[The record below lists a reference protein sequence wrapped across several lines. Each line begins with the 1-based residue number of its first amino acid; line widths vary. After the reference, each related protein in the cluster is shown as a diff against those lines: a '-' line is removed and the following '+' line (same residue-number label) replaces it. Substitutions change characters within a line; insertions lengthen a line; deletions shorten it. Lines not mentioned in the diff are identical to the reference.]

1 MPNFNEMI
9 ELNIGLLVFAI
20 LVTFFILLGCVG
32 YKSRNLSYMR
42 NFVWIV
48 CMNLVMLIGECG
60 LWIMKLGFKNVWLT
74 KLFGF
79 FSYGG
84 GTIMALFYLFCILS
98 FVEERGAPD
107 VSYRS
112 AYLMRIVCGCYL
124 VLVFLSMFN
133 GMLFQVDA
141 HGNLTD
147 GPYYWIA
154 WLIDPMILLIEI
166 LVVVHYRKNLSRFGT
181 IVMLNFGLVSLLTT
195 GLQSIWYPVPEL
207 LMCTLALLLIF
218 MLFYWEMAKN
228 LVENERELMQ
238 SQMSL
243 AISQIQ
249 PHFLYNTLSTIA
261 ELCRKD
267 SAMAEEV
274 TYRFALYLRCNLEHM
289 GDSFPVEFSKE
300 LKHVQTYLWI
310 EKIRFQDELQVV
322 YDIQTE
328 DFIIPALTVQPLV
341 ENALYHGIKNKR
353 GMGRIRVSGHIDS
366 GYLVFLVTD
375 NGMGMI
381 PERLAEVQREMNSE
395 HLDEHNAD
403 PSGFGLYNVV
413 QRIRLNYGPQ
423 YGIWL
428 SSTYGEGTEARVE
441 IPAIKK

>member
-112 AYLMRIVCGCYL
+112 VYLMRIVCGCYL

-147 GPYYWIA
+147 GSYYWIS

-166 LVVVHYRKNLSRFGT
+166 LVVVHYRKNLSRLGT

-207 LMCTLALLLIF
+207 LACTLALLLMF
-218 MLFYWEMAKN
+218 MLFYWEMEKN

-238 SQMSL
+238 SQVSL

-274 TYRFALYLRCNLEHM
+274 TYRFALYLRGNLEHM

-310 EKIRFQDELQVV
+310 EKIRFQHELQVV

-341 ENALYHGIKNKR
+341 ENAVKHGMMGSENVCTITIRTKCVERGYQVIIEDDGCGFDPEQVKND
-353 GMGRIRVSGHIDS
+353 GRKHIGIES
-366 GYLVFLVTD
+366 VR
-375 NGMGMI
+375 N
-381 PERLAEVQREMNSE
+381 RLRFMV
-395 HLDEHNAD
+395 
-403 PSGFGLYNVV
+403 G
-413 QRIRLNYGPQ
+413 
-423 YGIWL
+423 GIL
-428 SSTYGEGTEARVE
+428 TVRSVIGKGTTVIIE
-441 IPAIKK
+441 IPGKE

>member
-98 FVEERGAPD
+98 FVEERDAPD

-147 GPYYWIA
+147 GSYYWIA

-207 LMCTLALLLIF
+207 LACTLALLLMF

-274 TYRFALYLRCNLEHM
+274 TNRFALYLRGNLEHM

-310 EKIRFQDELQVV
+310 EKIRFQEELQVV

-341 ENALYHGIKNKR
+341 ENAVKHGMMGSENVCTITIRTKCVERGYQVIIEDDGCGFDPEQVKND
-353 GMGRIRVSGHIDS
+353 GRKHIGIES
-366 GYLVFLVTD
+366 VR
-375 NGMGMI
+375 N
-381 PERLAEVQREMNSE
+381 RLRFMVGGILTVQSVI
-395 HLDEHNAD
+395 
-403 PSGFGLYNVV
+403 GK
-413 QRIRLNYGPQ
+413 
-423 YGIWL
+423 
-428 SSTYGEGTEARVE
+428 GTTVIIE
-441 IPAIKK
+441 IPGKE

>member
-141 HGNLTD
+141 HGNLTE
-147 GPYYWIA
+147 GSYYWIA

-207 LMCTLALLLIF
+207 LACTLALLLMF

-274 TYRFALYLRCNLEHM
+274 TNRFALYLRGNLEHM

-310 EKIRFQDELQVV
+310 EKIRFQEELQVV

-341 ENALYHGIKNKR
+341 ENAVKHGMMGSENVCTITIRTKCVERGYQVIIEDDGCGFDPEQVKND
-353 GMGRIRVSGHIDS
+353 GRKHIGIES
-366 GYLVFLVTD
+366 VR
-375 NGMGMI
+375 N
-381 PERLAEVQREMNSE
+381 RLRFMV
-395 HLDEHNAD
+395 
-403 PSGFGLYNVV
+403 G
-413 QRIRLNYGPQ
+413 
-423 YGIWL
+423 GIL
-428 SSTYGEGTEARVE
+428 TVRSVIGKGTTVIIE
-441 IPAIKK
+441 IPGKE

>member
-147 GPYYWIA
+147 GSYYWIA

-166 LVVVHYRKNLSRFGT
+166 LVVVHYRKNLSRLGT

-207 LMCTLALLLIF
+207 LACTLALLLMF

-274 TYRFALYLRCNLEHM
+274 TYRFALYLRGNLEHM

-310 EKIRFQDELQVV
+310 EKIRFQEELQVV

-341 ENALYHGIKNKR
+341 ENAVKHGMMGSENVCTITIRTKCVERGYQVIIEDDGCGFDPEQVKND
-353 GMGRIRVSGHIDS
+353 GRKHIGIES
-366 GYLVFLVTD
+366 VR
-375 NGMGMI
+375 N
-381 PERLAEVQREMNSE
+381 RLRFMV
-395 HLDEHNAD
+395 
-403 PSGFGLYNVV
+403 G
-413 QRIRLNYGPQ
+413 
-423 YGIWL
+423 GIL
-428 SSTYGEGTEARVE
+428 TVRSVIGKGTTVIIE
-441 IPAIKK
+441 IPGKE

>member
-1 MPNFNEMI
+1 MPQFNDML
-9 ELNIGLLVFAI
+9 ELNIGLLLFAI
-20 LVTFFILLGCVG
+20 LVTLFILLGCVG

-207 LMCTLALLLIF
+207 LACTLALLLMF
-218 MLFYWEMAKN
+218 MLFYWEMEKN

-238 SQMSL
+238 SQVSL

-249 PHFLYNTLSTIA
+249 PHFL
-261 ELCRKD
+261 
-267 SAMAEEV
+267 
-274 TYRFALYLRCNLEHM
+274 
-289 GDSFPVEFSKE
+289 
-300 LKHVQTYLWI
+300 
-310 EKIRFQDELQVV
+310 
-322 YDIQTE
+322 
-328 DFIIPALTVQPLV
+328 
-341 ENALYHGIKNKR
+341 
-353 GMGRIRVSGHIDS
+353 
-366 GYLVFLVTD
+366 
-375 NGMGMI
+375 
-381 PERLAEVQREMNSE
+381 
-395 HLDEHNAD
+395 
-403 PSGFGLYNVV
+403 
-413 QRIRLNYGPQ
+413 
-423 YGIWL
+423 
-428 SSTYGEGTEARVE
+428 
-441 IPAIKK
+441 

>member
-1 MPNFNEMI
+1 MSNFNEMI

-166 LVVVHYRKNLSRFGT
+166 LVVVHYRKNLSRLGT

-207 LMCTLALLLIF
+207 LACTLALLLMF

-238 SQMSL
+238 SQVSL

-274 TYRFALYLRCNLEHM
+274 TNRFALYLRGNLEHM

-310 EKIRFQDELQVV
+310 EKIRFQEELQVV

-341 ENALYHGIKNKR
+341 ENAVKHGMMGSENVCTITIRTKCVERGYQVIIEDDGCGFDPEQVKND
-353 GMGRIRVSGHIDS
+353 GRKHIGIES
-366 GYLVFLVTD
+366 VR
-375 NGMGMI
+375 N
-381 PERLAEVQREMNSE
+381 RLRFMV
-395 HLDEHNAD
+395 
-403 PSGFGLYNVV
+403 G
-413 QRIRLNYGPQ
+413 
-423 YGIWL
+423 GIL
-428 SSTYGEGTEARVE
+428 TVRSVIGKGTTVIIE
-441 IPAIKK
+441 IPGKE

>member
-9 ELNIGLLVFAI
+9 ELNIGLLFFAI

-181 IVMLNFGLVSLLTT
+181 IVMLNYGLVSLLTT

-207 LMCTLALLLIF
+207 LACTLALLLMF

-274 TYRFALYLRCNLEHM
+274 TNRFALYLRGNLEHM

-310 EKIRFQDELQVV
+310 EKIRFQEELQAV

-341 ENALYHGIKNKR
+341 ENAVKHGMMGSENVCTITIRTKCVERGYQVIIEDDGCGFDPEQVKND
-353 GMGRIRVSGHIDS
+353 GRKHIGIES
-366 GYLVFLVTD
+366 VRS
-375 NGMGMI
+375 
-381 PERLAEVQREMNSE
+381 RLKFMV
-395 HLDEHNAD
+395 
-403 PSGFGLYNVV
+403 G
-413 QRIRLNYGPQ
+413 
-423 YGIWL
+423 
-428 SSTYGEGTEARVE
+428 GTLTVKSAIGKGTTVIIE
-441 IPAIKK
+441 IPGKE

>member
-207 LMCTLALLLIF
+207 LACTLALLLMF

-274 TYRFALYLRCNLEHM
+274 TNRFALYLRGNLEHM

-310 EKIRFQDELQVV
+310 EKIRFQEELQVV

-341 ENALYHGIKNKR
+341 ENAVKHGMMGSENVCTITIRTKCVERGYQVIIEDDGCGFDPEEVKND
-353 GMGRIRVSGHIDS
+353 GRKHIGIES
-366 GYLVFLVTD
+366 VR
-375 NGMGMI
+375 N
-381 PERLAEVQREMNSE
+381 RLRFMV
-395 HLDEHNAD
+395 
-403 PSGFGLYNVV
+403 G
-413 QRIRLNYGPQ
+413 
-423 YGIWL
+423 GIL
-428 SSTYGEGTEARVE
+428 TVRSVIGKGTTVIIE
-441 IPAIKK
+441 IPGKE

>member
-166 LVVVHYRKNLSRFGT
+166 LVVVHYRKNLSRLGT

-207 LMCTLALLLIF
+207 LACTLALLLMF

-274 TYRFALYLRCNLEHM
+274 TYRFALYLRGNLEHM

-310 EKIRFQDELQVV
+310 EKIRFQEELQVV

-341 ENALYHGIKNKR
+341 ENAVKHGMMGSENVCTITIRTKCVERGYQVIIEDDGCGFDPEQVKND
-353 GMGRIRVSGHIDS
+353 GRKHIGIES
-366 GYLVFLVTD
+366 VRS
-375 NGMGMI
+375 
-381 PERLAEVQREMNSE
+381 RLKFMV
-395 HLDEHNAD
+395 
-403 PSGFGLYNVV
+403 G
-413 QRIRLNYGPQ
+413 
-423 YGIWL
+423 
-428 SSTYGEGTEARVE
+428 GTLTVKSAIGKGTTVIIE
-441 IPAIKK
+441 IPGKE

>member
-9 ELNIGLLVFAI
+9 ELNIGLLFFAI

-147 GPYYWIA
+147 GSYYWIA
-154 WLIDPMILLIEI
+154 LLIDPMILLIEI
-166 LVVVHYRKNLSRFGT
+166 LVVVHYRKNLSRLGT

-207 LMCTLALLLIF
+207 LACTLAILLMF
-218 MLFYWEMAKN
+218 MLFYWEMSKN

-238 SQMSL
+238 SQVSL

-274 TYRFALYLRCNLEHM
+274 TNRFALYLRGNLEHM

-310 EKIRFQDELQVV
+310 EKIRFQEELQVV

-341 ENALYHGIKNKR
+341 ENAVKHGMMGSENVCTITIRTKCVERGYQVIIEDDGCGFDPEQVKND
-353 GMGRIRVSGHIDS
+353 GRKHIGIES
-366 GYLVFLVTD
+366 VRS
-375 NGMGMI
+375 
-381 PERLAEVQREMNSE
+381 RLKFMV
-395 HLDEHNAD
+395 
-403 PSGFGLYNVV
+403 G
-413 QRIRLNYGPQ
+413 
-423 YGIWL
+423 
-428 SSTYGEGTEARVE
+428 GTLTVKSAIGKGTTVIIE
-441 IPAIKK
+441 IPGKE

>member
-154 WLIDPMILLIEI
+154 LLIDPMILLIEI

-207 LMCTLALLLIF
+207 LACTLALLLMF
-218 MLFYWEMAKN
+218 MLFYWEMEKN

-274 TYRFALYLRCNLEHM
+274 TNRFALYLRGNLEHM

-310 EKIRFQDELQVV
+310 EKIRFQHELQVV

-341 ENALYHGIKNKR
+341 ENAVKHGMMGSENVCTITIRTKCVERGYQVIIEDDGCGFDPEQVKND
-353 GMGRIRVSGHIDS
+353 GRKHIGIES
-366 GYLVFLVTD
+366 VR
-375 NGMGMI
+375 N
-381 PERLAEVQREMNSE
+381 RLRFMV
-395 HLDEHNAD
+395 
-403 PSGFGLYNVV
+403 G
-413 QRIRLNYGPQ
+413 
-423 YGIWL
+423 GIL
-428 SSTYGEGTEARVE
+428 TVRSVIGKGTTVIIE
-441 IPAIKK
+441 IPGKE

>member
-166 LVVVHYRKNLSRFGT
+166 LVVVHYRKNLSRLGT

-207 LMCTLALLLIF
+207 LACTLALLLMF

-274 TYRFALYLRCNLEHM
+274 TNRFALYLRGNLEHM

-341 ENALYHGIKNKR
+341 ENAVKHGMMGSENVCTITIRTKCVERGYQVIIEDDGCGFDPEQVKND
-353 GMGRIRVSGHIDS
+353 GRKHIGIES
-366 GYLVFLVTD
+366 VR
-375 NGMGMI
+375 N
-381 PERLAEVQREMNSE
+381 RLRFMV
-395 HLDEHNAD
+395 
-403 PSGFGLYNVV
+403 G
-413 QRIRLNYGPQ
+413 
-423 YGIWL
+423 GIL
-428 SSTYGEGTEARVE
+428 TVRSVIGKGTTVIIE
-441 IPAIKK
+441 IPGKE

>member
-207 LMCTLALLLIF
+207 LACTLAILLMF

-274 TYRFALYLRCNLEHM
+274 TNRFALYLRGNLEHM

-310 EKIRFQDELQVV
+310 EKIRFQEELQVV

-341 ENALYHGIKNKR
+341 ENAVKHGMMGSENVCTITIRTKCVERGYQVIIEDDGCGFDPEQVKND
-353 GMGRIRVSGHIDS
+353 GRKHIGIES
-366 GYLVFLVTD
+366 VR
-375 NGMGMI
+375 N
-381 PERLAEVQREMNSE
+381 RLRFMV
-395 HLDEHNAD
+395 
-403 PSGFGLYNVV
+403 G
-413 QRIRLNYGPQ
+413 
-423 YGIWL
+423 GIL
-428 SSTYGEGTEARVE
+428 TVRSVIGKGTTVIIE
-441 IPAIKK
+441 IPGKE

>member
-107 VSYRS
+107 VSYRL

-147 GPYYWIA
+147 GSYYWIA

-166 LVVVHYRKNLSRFGT
+166 LVVVHYRKNLSRLGT

-207 LMCTLALLLIF
+207 LACTLALLLMF
-218 MLFYWEMAKN
+218 MLFYWEMEKN

-274 TYRFALYLRCNLEHM
+274 TNRFALYLRGNLEHM

-310 EKIRFQDELQVV
+310 EKIRFQEELQVV

-341 ENALYHGIKNKR
+341 ENAVKHGMMGSENVCTITIRTKCVERGYQVIIEDDGCGFDPEQVKND
-353 GMGRIRVSGHIDS
+353 GRKHIGIES
-366 GYLVFLVTD
+366 VR
-375 NGMGMI
+375 N
-381 PERLAEVQREMNSE
+381 RLRFMV
-395 HLDEHNAD
+395 
-403 PSGFGLYNVV
+403 G
-413 QRIRLNYGPQ
+413 
-423 YGIWL
+423 GIL
-428 SSTYGEGTEARVE
+428 TVRSVIGKGTTVIIE
-441 IPAIKK
+441 IPGKE

>member
-60 LWIMKLGFKNVWLT
+60 LWIMKLDFKNVWLT

-207 LMCTLALLLIF
+207 LACTLALLLMF

-249 PHFLYNTLSTIA
+249 PHFLYNTLSPIA

-274 TYRFALYLRCNLEHM
+274 TNSFALYLRGNLEHM

-310 EKIRFQDELQVV
+310 EKIRFQEELQVV

-341 ENALYHGIKNKR
+341 ENAVKHGMMGSENVCTITIRTKCVERGYQVIIEDDGCGFDPEQVKND
-353 GMGRIRVSGHIDS
+353 GRKHIGIES
-366 GYLVFLVTD
+366 VR
-375 NGMGMI
+375 N
-381 PERLAEVQREMNSE
+381 RLRFMV
-395 HLDEHNAD
+395 
-403 PSGFGLYNVV
+403 G
-413 QRIRLNYGPQ
+413 
-423 YGIWL
+423 GIL
-428 SSTYGEGTEARVE
+428 TVRSVIGKGTTVIIE
-441 IPAIKK
+441 IPGKE

>member
-133 GMLFQVDA
+133 RMLFQVDA

-147 GPYYWIA
+147 GSYYWIA

-207 LMCTLALLLIF
+207 LACTLALLLMF

-274 TYRFALYLRCNLEHM
+274 TNRFALYLRGNLEHM

-310 EKIRFQDELQVV
+310 EKIRFQEELQVV

-341 ENALYHGIKNKR
+341 ENAVKHGMMGSENVCTITIRTKCVERGYQVIIEDDGCGFDPEQVKND
-353 GMGRIRVSGHIDS
+353 GRKHIGIES
-366 GYLVFLVTD
+366 VRS
-375 NGMGMI
+375 
-381 PERLAEVQREMNSE
+381 RLKFMV
-395 HLDEHNAD
+395 
-403 PSGFGLYNVV
+403 G
-413 QRIRLNYGPQ
+413 
-423 YGIWL
+423 
-428 SSTYGEGTEARVE
+428 GTLTVKSAIGKGTTVIIE
-441 IPAIKK
+441 IPGKE

>member
-207 LMCTLALLLIF
+207 LACTLALLLMF

-238 SQMSL
+238 SQVSL

-274 TYRFALYLRCNLEHM
+274 TNRFALYLRGNLEHM

-310 EKIRFQDELQVV
+310 EKIRFQEELQVV

-341 ENALYHGIKNKR
+341 ENAVKHGMMGSENVCTITIRTKCVEWGYQVIIEDDGCGFDPEQVKND
-353 GMGRIRVSGHIDS
+353 GRKHIGIESVRSRLKFMVGGTLTVKSAIGKGTRVI
-366 GYLVFLVTD
+366 
-375 NGMGMI
+375 I
-381 PERLAEVQREMNSE
+381 
-395 HLDEHNAD
+395 
-403 PSGFGLYNVV
+403 
-413 QRIRLNYGPQ
+413 
-423 YGIWL
+423 
-428 SSTYGEGTEARVE
+428 E
-441 IPAIKK
+441 IPGKE

>member
-107 VSYRS
+107 VSYRL

-147 GPYYWIA
+147 GSYYWIA

-166 LVVVHYRKNLSRFGT
+166 LVVVHYRKNLSRLGT

-207 LMCTLALLLIF
+207 LACTLALLLMF

-274 TYRFALYLRCNLEHM
+274 TNRFALYLRGNLEHM

-310 EKIRFQDELQVV
+310 EKIRFQEELQVV

-341 ENALYHGIKNKR
+341 ENAVKHGMMGSENVCTITIRTKCVERGYQVIIEDDGCGFDPEQVKND
-353 GMGRIRVSGHIDS
+353 GRKHIGIES
-366 GYLVFLVTD
+366 VRS
-375 NGMGMI
+375 
-381 PERLAEVQREMNSE
+381 RLKFMV
-395 HLDEHNAD
+395 
-403 PSGFGLYNVV
+403 G
-413 QRIRLNYGPQ
+413 
-423 YGIWL
+423 
-428 SSTYGEGTEARVE
+428 GTLTVKSAIGKGTTVIIE
-441 IPAIKK
+441 IPGKE

>member
-1 MPNFNEMI
+1 MSNFNEMI

-107 VSYRS
+107 VSYRL

-141 HGNLTD
+141 HGNLMD

-207 LMCTLALLLIF
+207 LACTLALLLMF

-274 TYRFALYLRCNLEHM
+274 TNRFALYLRGNLEHM

-341 ENALYHGIKNKR
+341 ENAVKHGMMGSENVCTITIRTKCVERGYQVIIEDDGCGFDPEQVKND
-353 GMGRIRVSGHIDS
+353 GRKHIGIES
-366 GYLVFLVTD
+366 VRS
-375 NGMGMI
+375 
-381 PERLAEVQREMNSE
+381 RLKFMV
-395 HLDEHNAD
+395 
-403 PSGFGLYNVV
+403 G
-413 QRIRLNYGPQ
+413 
-423 YGIWL
+423 
-428 SSTYGEGTEARVE
+428 GTLTVKSAIGKGTTVIIE
-441 IPAIKK
+441 IPGKE

>member
-181 IVMLNFGLVSLLTT
+181 IVMLNLGLVSLLTT

-207 LMCTLALLLIF
+207 LACTLALLLMF
-218 MLFYWEMAKN
+218 MLFYWEMEKN

-238 SQMSL
+238 SQVSL

-274 TYRFALYLRCNLEHM
+274 TNRFALYLRGNLEHM

-310 EKIRFQDELQVV
+310 EKIRFQHELQVV

-341 ENALYHGIKNKR
+341 ENAVKHGMMGSENVCTITIRTKCVERGYQVIIEDDGCGFDPEQVKND
-353 GMGRIRVSGHIDS
+353 GRKHIGIES
-366 GYLVFLVTD
+366 VR
-375 NGMGMI
+375 N
-381 PERLAEVQREMNSE
+381 RLRFMV
-395 HLDEHNAD
+395 
-403 PSGFGLYNVV
+403 G
-413 QRIRLNYGPQ
+413 
-423 YGIWL
+423 GIL
-428 SSTYGEGTEARVE
+428 TVRSVIGKGTTVIIE
-441 IPAIKK
+441 IPGKE

>member
-147 GPYYWIA
+147 GSYYWIA
-154 WLIDPMILLIEI
+154 RLIDPMILLIEI
-166 LVVVHYRKNLSRFGT
+166 LVVVHYRKNLSRLGT

-207 LMCTLALLLIF
+207 LACTLALLLMF
-218 MLFYWEMAKN
+218 MLFYWEMEKN

-238 SQMSL
+238 SQVSL

-274 TYRFALYLRCNLEHM
+274 TYRFALYLRGNLEHM

-310 EKIRFQDELQVV
+310 EKIRFQHELQVV

-341 ENALYHGIKNKR
+341 ENAVKHGMMGSENVCTITIRTKCVERGYQVIIEDDGCGFDPEQVKND
-353 GMGRIRVSGHIDS
+353 GRKHIGIES
-366 GYLVFLVTD
+366 VR
-375 NGMGMI
+375 N
-381 PERLAEVQREMNSE
+381 RLRFMV
-395 HLDEHNAD
+395 
-403 PSGFGLYNVV
+403 G
-413 QRIRLNYGPQ
+413 
-423 YGIWL
+423 GIL
-428 SSTYGEGTEARVE
+428 TVRSVIGKGTTVIIE
-441 IPAIKK
+441 IPGKE

>member
-98 FVEERGAPD
+98 FVVERGAPD

-147 GPYYWIA
+147 GSYYWIA
-154 WLIDPMILLIEI
+154 LLIDPMILLIEI
-166 LVVVHYRKNLSRFGT
+166 LVVVHYRKNLSRLGT

-207 LMCTLALLLIF
+207 LACTLALLLMF

-274 TYRFALYLRCNLEHM
+274 TNRFALYLRGNLEHM

-310 EKIRFQDELQVV
+310 EKIRFQEELQVV

-341 ENALYHGIKNKR
+341 ENAVKHGMMGSENVCTITIRTKCVERGYQVIIEDDGCGFDPEQVKND
-353 GMGRIRVSGHIDS
+353 GRKHIGIES
-366 GYLVFLVTD
+366 VR
-375 NGMGMI
+375 N
-381 PERLAEVQREMNSE
+381 RLRFMV
-395 HLDEHNAD
+395 
-403 PSGFGLYNVV
+403 G
-413 QRIRLNYGPQ
+413 
-423 YGIWL
+423 GIL
-428 SSTYGEGTEARVE
+428 TVRSVIGKGTTVIIE
-441 IPAIKK
+441 IPGKE

>member
-141 HGNLTD
+141 HGNLMD

-181 IVMLNFGLVSLLTT
+181 IVMLNYGLVSLLTT

-207 LMCTLALLLIF
+207 LACTLALLLMF

-228 LVENERELMQ
+228 LLENERELMQ

-274 TYRFALYLRCNLEHM
+274 TNRFALYLRGNLEHM

-310 EKIRFQDELQVV
+310 EKIRFQEELQVV

-341 ENALYHGIKNKR
+341 ENAVKHGMMGSENVCTITIRTKCVERGYQVIIEDDGCGFDPEQVKND
-353 GMGRIRVSGHIDS
+353 GRKHIGIES
-366 GYLVFLVTD
+366 VRNRLRFMVGGILTVRSVI
-375 NGMGMI
+375 GK
-381 PERLAEVQREMNSE
+381 ERR
-395 HLDEHNAD
+395 
-403 PSGFGLYNVV
+403 
-413 QRIRLNYGPQ
+413 
-423 YGIWL
+423 
-428 SSTYGEGTEARVE
+428 
-441 IPAIKK
+441 

>member
-181 IVMLNFGLVSLLTT
+181 IVMLNLGLVSLLTT

-207 LMCTLALLLIF
+207 LACTLALLLMF

-274 TYRFALYLRCNLEHM
+274 TNRFALYLRGNLEHM

-310 EKIRFQDELQVV
+310 EKIRFQEELQVV

-341 ENALYHGIKNKR
+341 ENAVKHGMMGSENVCTITIRTKCVERGYQVIIEDDGCGFDPEQVKND
-353 GMGRIRVSGHIDS
+353 GRKHIGIES
-366 GYLVFLVTD
+366 VR
-375 NGMGMI
+375 N
-381 PERLAEVQREMNSE
+381 RLRFMV
-395 HLDEHNAD
+395 
-403 PSGFGLYNVV
+403 G
-413 QRIRLNYGPQ
+413 
-423 YGIWL
+423 GIL
-428 SSTYGEGTEARVE
+428 TVRSVIGKGTTVIIE
-441 IPAIKK
+441 IPGKE

>member
-166 LVVVHYRKNLSRFGT
+166 LVVVHYRKNLSRLGT

-207 LMCTLALLLIF
+207 LACTLALLLMF

-238 SQMSL
+238 SQVSL

-274 TYRFALYLRCNLEHM
+274 TNRFALYLRGNLEHM

-310 EKIRFQDELQVV
+310 EKIRFQEELQVV

-341 ENALYHGIKNKR
+341 ENAVKHGMMGSENVCTITIRTKCVERGYQVIIEDDGCGFDPEQVKND
-353 GMGRIRVSGHIDS
+353 GRKHIGIES
-366 GYLVFLVTD
+366 VR
-375 NGMGMI
+375 N
-381 PERLAEVQREMNSE
+381 RLRFMV
-395 HLDEHNAD
+395 
-403 PSGFGLYNVV
+403 G
-413 QRIRLNYGPQ
+413 
-423 YGIWL
+423 GIL
-428 SSTYGEGTEARVE
+428 TVRSVIGKGTTVIIE
-441 IPAIKK
+441 IPGKE

>member
-147 GPYYWIA
+147 GSYYWIA

-207 LMCTLALLLIF
+207 LACTLALLLMF

-274 TYRFALYLRCNLEHM
+274 TNRFALYLRGNLEHM

-310 EKIRFQDELQVV
+310 EKIRFQEELQVV

-341 ENALYHGIKNKR
+341 ENAVKHGMMGSENVCTITIRTKCVERGYQVIIEDDGCGFDPEQVKND
-353 GMGRIRVSGHIDS
+353 GRKHIGIES
-366 GYLVFLVTD
+366 VR
-375 NGMGMI
+375 N
-381 PERLAEVQREMNSE
+381 RLRFMV
-395 HLDEHNAD
+395 
-403 PSGFGLYNVV
+403 G
-413 QRIRLNYGPQ
+413 
-423 YGIWL
+423 GIL
-428 SSTYGEGTEARVE
+428 TVRSVIGKGTTVIIE
-441 IPAIKK
+441 IPGKE

>member
-147 GPYYWIA
+147 GSYYWIA

-166 LVVVHYRKNLSRFGT
+166 LVVVHYRKNLSRLGT

-207 LMCTLALLLIF
+207 LACTLALLLMF

-274 TYRFALYLRCNLEHM
+274 TNRFALYLRGNLEHM

-310 EKIRFQDELQVV
+310 EKIRFQEELQVV

-341 ENALYHGIKNKR
+341 ENAVKHGMMGSENVCTITIRTKCVERGYQVIIEDDGCGFDPEQVKND
-353 GMGRIRVSGHIDS
+353 GRKHIGIES
-366 GYLVFLVTD
+366 VR
-375 NGMGMI
+375 N
-381 PERLAEVQREMNSE
+381 RLRFMV
-395 HLDEHNAD
+395 
-403 PSGFGLYNVV
+403 G
-413 QRIRLNYGPQ
+413 
-423 YGIWL
+423 GIL
-428 SSTYGEGTEARVE
+428 TVRSVIGKGTTVIIE
-441 IPAIKK
+441 IPGKE

>member
-166 LVVVHYRKNLSRFGT
+166 LVVVHYRKNLSRLGT

-207 LMCTLALLLIF
+207 LACTLALLLMF

-274 TYRFALYLRCNLEHM
+274 TNRFALYLRGNLEHM

-310 EKIRFQDELQVV
+310 EKIRFQEELQVV

-341 ENALYHGIKNKR
+341 ENAVKHGMMGSENVCTITIRTKCVERGYQVIIEDDGCGFDPEQVKND
-353 GMGRIRVSGHIDS
+353 GRKHIGIES
-366 GYLVFLVTD
+366 VR
-375 NGMGMI
+375 N
-381 PERLAEVQREMNSE
+381 RLRFMV
-395 HLDEHNAD
+395 
-403 PSGFGLYNVV
+403 G
-413 QRIRLNYGPQ
+413 
-423 YGIWL
+423 GIL
-428 SSTYGEGTEARVE
+428 TVRSVIGKGTTVIIE
-441 IPAIKK
+441 IPGKE

>member
-207 LMCTLALLLIF
+207 LACTLALLLMF

-238 SQMSL
+238 SHVSL

-274 TYRFALYLRCNLEHM
+274 TNRFALYLRGNLEHM

-310 EKIRFQDELQVV
+310 EKIRFQEELQVV

-341 ENALYHGIKNKR
+341 ENAVKHGMMGSENVCTITIRTKCVERGYQVIIEDDGCGFDPEQVKND
-353 GMGRIRVSGHIDS
+353 GRKHIGIES
-366 GYLVFLVTD
+366 VR
-375 NGMGMI
+375 N
-381 PERLAEVQREMNSE
+381 RLKFMV
-395 HLDEHNAD
+395 
-403 PSGFGLYNVV
+403 G
-413 QRIRLNYGPQ
+413 
-423 YGIWL
+423 GIL
-428 SSTYGEGTEARVE
+428 TVRSVIGKGTTVIIE
-441 IPAIKK
+441 IPGKE

>member
-147 GPYYWIA
+147 GSYYWIA

-181 IVMLNFGLVSLLTT
+181 IVMLNYGLVSLLTT

-207 LMCTLALLLIF
+207 LACTLAILLMF

-274 TYRFALYLRCNLEHM
+274 TNRFALYLRGNLEHM

-310 EKIRFQDELQVV
+310 EKIRFQEELQVV

-341 ENALYHGIKNKR
+341 ENAVKHGMMGSENVCTITIRTKCVERGYQVIIEDDGCGFDPEQVKND
-353 GMGRIRVSGHIDS
+353 GRKHIGIES
-366 GYLVFLVTD
+366 VR
-375 NGMGMI
+375 N
-381 PERLAEVQREMNSE
+381 RLRFMV
-395 HLDEHNAD
+395 
-403 PSGFGLYNVV
+403 G
-413 QRIRLNYGPQ
+413 
-423 YGIWL
+423 GIL
-428 SSTYGEGTEARVE
+428 TVRSVIGKGTTVIIE
-441 IPAIKK
+441 IPGKE

>member
-166 LVVVHYRKNLSRFGT
+166 LVVVHYRKNLSRLGT

-207 LMCTLALLLIF
+207 LACTLALLLMF
-218 MLFYWEMAKN
+218 MLFYWEMEKN

-274 TYRFALYLRCNLEHM
+274 TYRFALYLRGNLEHM

-310 EKIRFQDELQVV
+310 EKIRFQHELQVV

-341 ENALYHGIKNKR
+341 ENAVKHGMMGSENVCTITIRTKCVERGYQVIIEDDGCGFDPEQVKND
-353 GMGRIRVSGHIDS
+353 GRKHIGIES
-366 GYLVFLVTD
+366 VR
-375 NGMGMI
+375 N
-381 PERLAEVQREMNSE
+381 RLRFMV
-395 HLDEHNAD
+395 
-403 PSGFGLYNVV
+403 G
-413 QRIRLNYGPQ
+413 
-423 YGIWL
+423 GIL
-428 SSTYGEGTEARVE
+428 TVRSVIGKGTTVIIE
-441 IPAIKK
+441 IPGKE

>member
-166 LVVVHYRKNLSRFGT
+166 LVVVHYRKNLSRLGT

-207 LMCTLALLLIF
+207 LACTLALLLMF
-218 MLFYWEMAKN
+218 MLFYWEMEKN

-238 SQMSL
+238 SQVSL

-274 TYRFALYLRCNLEHM
+274 TYRFALYLRGNLEHM

-310 EKIRFQDELQVV
+310 EKIRFQHELQVV

-341 ENALYHGIKNKR
+341 ENAVKHGMMGSENVCTITIRTKCVERGYQVIIEDDGCGFDPEQVKND
-353 GMGRIRVSGHIDS
+353 GRKHIGIES
-366 GYLVFLVTD
+366 VR
-375 NGMGMI
+375 N
-381 PERLAEVQREMNSE
+381 RLRFMV
-395 HLDEHNAD
+395 
-403 PSGFGLYNVV
+403 G
-413 QRIRLNYGPQ
+413 
-423 YGIWL
+423 GIL
-428 SSTYGEGTEARVE
+428 TVRSVIGKGTTVIIE
-441 IPAIKK
+441 IPGKE

>member
-48 CMNLVMLIGECG
+48 SMNLVMLIGECG

-147 GPYYWIA
+147 GSYYWIA

-166 LVVVHYRKNLSRFGT
+166 LVVVHYRKNLSRLGT

-207 LMCTLALLLIF
+207 LACTLALLLMF

-274 TYRFALYLRCNLEHM
+274 TNRFALYLRGNLEHM

-310 EKIRFQDELQVV
+310 EKIRFQEELQVV

-341 ENALYHGIKNKR
+341 ENAVKHGMMGSENVCTITIRTKCVERGYQVIIEDDGCGFDPEQVKND
-353 GMGRIRVSGHIDS
+353 GRKHIGIES
-366 GYLVFLVTD
+366 VRS
-375 NGMGMI
+375 
-381 PERLAEVQREMNSE
+381 RLKFMV
-395 HLDEHNAD
+395 
-403 PSGFGLYNVV
+403 G
-413 QRIRLNYGPQ
+413 
-423 YGIWL
+423 
-428 SSTYGEGTEARVE
+428 GTLTVKSAIGKGTTVIIE
-441 IPAIKK
+441 IPGKE

>member
-141 HGNLTD
+141 HGNLMD

-166 LVVVHYRKNLSRFGT
+166 LVVVHYRKNLSRLGT

-207 LMCTLALLLIF
+207 LACTLAILLMF

-238 SQMSL
+238 SQVSL

-274 TYRFALYLRCNLEHM
+274 TNRFALYLRGNLEHM

-310 EKIRFQDELQVV
+310 EKIRFQEELQVV

-341 ENALYHGIKNKR
+341 ENAVKHGMMGSENVCTITIRTKCVERGYQVIIEDDGCGFDPEQVKND
-353 GMGRIRVSGHIDS
+353 GRKHIGIES
-366 GYLVFLVTD
+366 VR
-375 NGMGMI
+375 N
-381 PERLAEVQREMNSE
+381 RLRFMV
-395 HLDEHNAD
+395 
-403 PSGFGLYNVV
+403 G
-413 QRIRLNYGPQ
+413 
-423 YGIWL
+423 GIL
-428 SSTYGEGTEARVE
+428 TVRSVIGKGTTVIIE
-441 IPAIKK
+441 IPGKE

>member
-207 LMCTLALLLIF
+207 LACTLALLLMF

-238 SQMSL
+238 SQVSL

-274 TYRFALYLRCNLEHM
+274 TNRFALYLRGNLEHM

-310 EKIRFQDELQVV
+310 EKIRFQEELQVV

-341 ENALYHGIKNKR
+341 ENAVKHGMMGSENVCTITIRTKCVERGYQVIIEDDGCGFDPEQVKND
-353 GMGRIRVSGHIDS
+353 GRKHIGIES
-366 GYLVFLVTD
+366 VR
-375 NGMGMI
+375 N
-381 PERLAEVQREMNSE
+381 RLRFMV
-395 HLDEHNAD
+395 
-403 PSGFGLYNVV
+403 G
-413 QRIRLNYGPQ
+413 
-423 YGIWL
+423 GIL
-428 SSTYGEGTEARVE
+428 TVRSVIGKGTTVIIE
-441 IPAIKK
+441 IPGKE

>member
-166 LVVVHYRKNLSRFGT
+166 LVVVHYRKNLSRLGT

-207 LMCTLALLLIF
+207 LACTLALLLMF
-218 MLFYWEMAKN
+218 MLFYWEMEKN

-238 SQMSL
+238 SQVSL

-274 TYRFALYLRCNLEHM
+274 TYRFALYLRGNLEHM

-310 EKIRFQDELQVV
+310 EKIRFQEELQVV

-328 DFIIPALTVQPLV
+328 AFIIPALTVQPLV
-341 ENALYHGIKNKR
+341 ENAVKHGMMGSENVCTITIRTKCVERGYQVIIEDDGCGFDPEQVKND
-353 GMGRIRVSGHIDS
+353 GRKHIGIES
-366 GYLVFLVTD
+366 VRS
-375 NGMGMI
+375 
-381 PERLAEVQREMNSE
+381 RLKFMV
-395 HLDEHNAD
+395 
-403 PSGFGLYNVV
+403 G
-413 QRIRLNYGPQ
+413 
-423 YGIWL
+423 
-428 SSTYGEGTEARVE
+428 GTLTVKSAIGKGTTVIIE
-441 IPAIKK
+441 IPGKE

>member
-1 MPNFNEMI
+1 MSNFNEMI

-147 GPYYWIA
+147 GSYYWIA
-154 WLIDPMILLIEI
+154 LLIDPMILLIEI

-207 LMCTLALLLIF
+207 LACTLALLLMF
-218 MLFYWEMAKN
+218 MLFYWEMSKN

-274 TYRFALYLRCNLEHM
+274 TNRFALYLRGNLEHM

-310 EKIRFQDELQVV
+310 EKIRFQEELQVV

-341 ENALYHGIKNKR
+341 ENAVKHGMMGSENVCTITIRTKCVERGYQVIIEDDGCGFDPEQVKND
-353 GMGRIRVSGHIDS
+353 GRKHIGIES
-366 GYLVFLVTD
+366 VRS
-375 NGMGMI
+375 
-381 PERLAEVQREMNSE
+381 RLKFMV
-395 HLDEHNAD
+395 
-403 PSGFGLYNVV
+403 G
-413 QRIRLNYGPQ
+413 
-423 YGIWL
+423 
-428 SSTYGEGTEARVE
+428 GTLTVKSAIGKGTTVIIE
-441 IPAIKK
+441 IPGKE

>member
-147 GPYYWIA
+147 GSYYWIA

-207 LMCTLALLLIF
+207 LACTLALLLMF

-274 TYRFALYLRCNLEHM
+274 TNRFALYLRGNLEHM

-310 EKIRFQDELQVV
+310 EKIRFQEELQVV

-341 ENALYHGIKNKR
+341 ENAVKHGMMGSENVCTITIRTKCVERGYQVIIEDDGCGFDPEQVKNDGRKH
-353 GMGRIRVSGHIDS
+353 MGIESVRS
-366 GYLVFLVTD
+366 
-375 NGMGMI
+375 
-381 PERLAEVQREMNSE
+381 RLKFMV
-395 HLDEHNAD
+395 
-403 PSGFGLYNVV
+403 G
-413 QRIRLNYGPQ
+413 
-423 YGIWL
+423 
-428 SSTYGEGTEARVE
+428 GTLTVKSAIGKGTTVIIE
-441 IPAIKK
+441 IPGKE